1 MVVSIVLALVL
12 LVYIIYMLYTNN
24 NNANKYSSNSKT
36 VHKEFFDA
44 VSVAQTVLETAIKKR
59 DDDKIA
65 YDNAQNKLT
74 LANAKSNTV
83 EPTLTTIS
91 SLKTTMDTRKT
102 TMDNS
107 KTTMDNANTTLSN
120 ATNDVS
126 VAQTTYNKANNDY
139 NTAKTNYDIAYTNY
153 PVAQKQYDDA
163 TKAVADAT
171 ADVKLK
177 QDAADILPNG
187 WLKFGA
193 LISLGLAKDKLTSA
207 NTAVANAPTLEAV
220 NNLKKIADISKLTAP
235 TATAVANLLTSNNDA
250 QTILNNKLSA
260 KTTAQTAY
268 TNSQTAYTNAQT
280 AYNTA
285 KTEYDTKKSTY
296 DTTTQVDINA
306 AQREVD
312 SAPSLQQL
320 TIDEQKITIA
330 KLALDKEIQ
339 NSLIKT
345 TQPATTQPATTQPAT
360 TQPAS
365 TKPATTK
372 PATTQPATTQPET
385 TKPATTQP
393 ETTQPATTQPEPIQE
408 PIQAPIGTT
417 LKYNTGIANI
427 LGQGNLINNL
437 TTTIDKLKNSLII
450 TENFDNIGSSSV
462 ILTPNAMQELN
473 SYTDSYN
480 NSIALL
486 DDPNQLNKAA
496 FDTYIY
502 LQEKKLSNLQNDFNK
517 LKTTMDENRHAPTP
531 IKGLK
536 SMQNSNI
543 LNVETYPNPNII
555 QPQIP
560 GVSKPTTSYSGNGAI
575 PSNYPNY
582 LIYGNNGCLQFKKG
596 DNTKTPIESSS
607 FDFQSCNANSNL
619 QQFKINKINNKID
632 YNSPISQTNSN
643 YKLNDDSST
652 QFGFYVVNPMTDSKQ
667 CLQLNNDGLSIV
679 PCTMETSQRF
689 KPTYH
694 SVLD

>member
-1 MVVSIVLALVL
+1 MNKILFMVVSIVLALVL
-12 LVYIIYMLYTNN
+12 LVYIIYMLYTTN

-44 VSVAQTVLETAIKKR
+44 VSVAKTTLETAIKKR

-83 EPTLTTIS
+83 EPTLDTIS

-102 TMDNS
+102 TMNNA
-107 KTTMDNANTTLSN
+107 KNTMDNANTTLSN
-120 ATNDVS
+120 ANT
-126 VAQTTYNKANNDY
+126 AYT
-139 NTAKTNYDIAYTNY
+139 TAKTKYDIAYTNY
-153 PVAQKQYDDA
+153 PAAKTQYDDA
-163 TKAVADAT
+163 TKAVSDAT

-177 QDAADILPNG
+177 QDAADSLPNG
-187 WLKFGA
+187 WEKFGA

-207 NTAVANAPTLEAV
+207 NTAVANAPTLEDV
-220 NNLKKIADISKLTAP
+220 NNLKKIADAAQLTAP
-235 TATAVANLLTSNNDA
+235 SATAVANLLIT
-250 QTILNNKLSA
+250 LS
-260 KTTAQTAY
+260 TAQTAY

-306 AQREVD
+306 AQREVN

-330 KLALDKEIQ
+330 QSALDKEIQ

-360 TQPAS
+360 TKPATTQPAS
-365 TKPATTK
+365 TKPATTQPASTQPATTK
-372 PATTQPATTQPET
+372 PATTQPASIQPES
-385 TKPATTQP
+385 
-393 ETTQPATTQPEPIQE
+393 TQPASIQPEITISVPE
-408 PIQAPIGTT
+408 PVQQTD
-417 LKYNTGIANI
+417 LDYNSGINA
-427 LGQGNLINNL
+427 LINQYKL
-437 TTTIDKLKNSLII
+437 KSLLETTITNVNEAIVIKDNFKDNFKDIDTGSII
-450 TENFDNIGSSSV
+450 LPKTNTD
-462 ILTPNAMQELN
+462 ELN
-473 SYTDSYN
+473 AYTDSYN

-486 DDPNQLNKAA
+486 DDPNQLNKVA

-502 LQEKKLSNLQNDFNK
+502 LQEKKLSNLKTDFDK
-517 LKTTMDENRHAPTP
+517 LKTSMDSQKHAPTP

-536 SMQNSNI
+536 SMHNSNI
-543 LNVETYPNPNII
+543 LNVESYPNPNIT
-555 QPQIP
+555 QSQIP
-560 GVSKPTTSYSGNGAI
+560 GITNPTNVYSGNGAI

-582 LIYGNNGCLQFKKG
+582 LIYGNNGCLQFKQG

-607 FDFQSCNANSNL
+607 FDFQSCNANNNL
-619 QQFKINKINNKID
+619 QQFKVNRINNKID
-632 YNSPISQTNSN
+632 YNSLISQKNSN
-643 YKLNDDSST
+643 YVINDESST
-652 QFGFYVVNPMTDSKQ
+652 QFGFYVVNPMTDNKQ
-667 CLQLNNDGLSIV
+667 CLQLNNDGLSIM
-679 PCTMETSQRF
+679 PCTMEKSQRF